1 MRASILTRQFIYF
14 HILDED
20 FSPGKLPPVSVFRR
34 SKRLSSVLQEGPSKR
49 AREMSLG
56 GGAGSG
62 DEESSNIS
70 TVENEGR

>member
-1 MRASILTRQFIYF
+1 M
-14 HILDED
+14 
-20 FSPGKLPPVSVFRR
+20 
-34 SKRLSSVLQEGPSKR
+34 SSTPQEGPSKR

-70 TVENEGR
+70 TVENEGRHSFVFADCLEGSGEWVVFFLSSMV